1 MPSGA
6 NPNFSQI
13 WNIGS
18 IVSIFTDSSADT
30 EIIDT
35 ATNILNL

>member
-6 NPNFSQI
+6 NSNFSQI
-13 WNIGS
+13 WNISS
-18 IVSIFTDSSADT
+18 IVSIFTDNGADT